1 MRCEERSLL
10 AFLVSGTL
18 TKVFQDPVQSENL
31 ETPFGNPSSP
41 IEFHDIEG
49 TTCIVLFRHGKEGGI
64 AAHRVNY
71 RSNVWALR
79 EAGATQVVAYA
90 TTGSV
95 DPDLPIGSFVVPD
108 QIIDYTHDREGSF
121 ETPGIKEHFD
131 FTFPFTSDLRNRVI
145 EAGFAAGLSPR
156 DGGTYACS
164 QGPRYE
170 TAAEIAKFGRDG
182 CSIVGMTLMPE
193 APLARQISLGYA
205 ALALVMN
212 PGAGIDERAVDIP
225 GSIRFTDDAVQPLQ
239 RFNSEL
245 VKRIPQS
252 L

>member
-1 MRCEERSLL
+1 ML

-18 TKVFQDPVQSENL
+18 TRVFENPIKSEDVI
-31 ETPFGNPSSP
+31 TPFGDPSSS
-41 IEFHDIEG
+41 IEFHDVEG
-49 TTCIVLFRHGKEGGI
+49 TTCLVLFRHGRESKV

-71 RSNVWALR
+71 RANIWALQ
-79 EAGATQVVAYA
+79 EVGASQLVAYA

-95 DPDLPIGSFVVPD
+95 DPDLPIGSFVVPN
-108 QIIDYTHDREGSF
+108 QIIDYTHSREGSF
-121 ETPGIKEHFD
+121 ETAGIKEHFD
-131 FTFPFTSDLRNRVI
+131 FTFPFSDDLRDRVI

-170 TAAEIAKFGRDG
+170 TAGEIAKFGQDG

-193 APLARQISLGYA
+193 APLARQIALEYA

-212 PGAGIDERAVDIP
+212 PGAGIDEKSVDIP
-225 GSIRFTDDAVQPLQ
+225 GSIRYTDDAIEPLQ
-239 RFNSEL
+239 RFNHEL
-245 VKRIPQS
+245 VKRVP
-252 L
+252 

>member
-1 MRCEERSLL
+1 MLG
-10 AFLVSGTL
+10 FLVSGTL
-18 TKVFQDPVQSENL
+18 VNVFQDPIRSDHV
-31 ETPFGNPSSP
+31 ETPFGQASTP
-41 IEFHDIEG
+41 IEYHDVEG
-49 TTCIVLFRHGKEGGI
+49 TTCAVLFRHGRDAGI

-71 RSNVWALR
+71 RANIWALK
-79 EAGATQVVAYA
+79 EIGARQIVAYA

-121 ETPGIKEHFD
+121 ETPGINEHFD
-131 FTFPFTSDLRNRVI
+131 FTFPFSSELRDRII
-145 EAGFAAGLSPR
+145 EAAFAAGLSPR

-164 QGPRYE
+164 QGPRFE
-170 TAAEIAKFGRDG
+170 TAAEIAKFARDG

-193 APLARQISLGYA
+193 APLARQISISYA

-212 PGAGIDERAVDIP
+212 PGAGIDDRSVDIP
-225 GSIRFTDDAVQPLQ
+225 GSIRYTDDAVQPLQ

-245 VKRIPQS
+245 IKRIP
-252 L
+252 

>member
-1 MRCEERSLL
+1 MLT
-10 AFLVSGTL
+10 FLVSGTL
-18 TKVFQDPVQSENL
+18 TKVFDNPIKSESVD
-31 ETPFGNPSSP
+31 TPFGEPSSP
-41 IEFHDIEG
+41 IEYHDLEG
-49 TTCIVLFRHGKEGGI
+49 TTCLVLFRHGRDGGI
-64 AAHRVNY
+64 PAHRVNY
-71 RSNVWALR
+71 RSNIWALK
-79 EAGATQVVAYA
+79 ESGATHVLAYA

-108 QIIDYTHDREGSF
+108 QIVDYTHDRVGSF
-121 ETPGIKEHFD
+121 ETSGIKEHFD
-131 FTFPFTSDLRNRVI
+131 FTYPFSSDLRERVI
-145 EAGFAAGLSPR
+145 EAAFVAGLSLR

-193 APLARQISLGYA
+193 ASLARQIELTYA

-212 PGAGIDERAVDIP
+212 PGAGIDQRAVDIP
-225 GSIRFTDDAVQPLQ
+225 GSIRYTDDAVQPLQ

-245 VKRIPQS
+245 VKRIP
-252 L
+252 

>member
-1 MRCEERSLL
+1 ML
-10 AFLVSGTL
+10 AFVVSGTL
-18 TKVFQDPVQSENL
+18 TKVFENPTDV
-31 ETPFGNPSSP
+31 EHVTTPFGDPSSP
-41 IEFHDIEG
+41 LQFHEIGGE
-49 TTCIVLFRHGKEGGI
+49 TCIVLFRHGKQARI
-64 AAHRVNY
+64 AAHQVNY
-71 RSNVWALR
+71 RSNVWALK
-79 EAGATQVVAYA
+79 EAGATQIVAYA

-95 DPDLPIGSFVVPD
+95 DPDLPIGSYVVPD
-108 QIIDYTHDREGSF
+108 QIIDYTHGRVGSF

-131 FTFPFTSDLRNRVI
+131 FTYPFSESLRDRVV
-145 EAGFAAGLSPR
+145 EAAFAAGLSPR

-193 APLARQISLGYA
+193 APLARQINIAYA

-225 GSIRFTDDAVQPLQ
+225 GSIRYTDDAVQPLQ
-239 RFNSEL
+239 RFNVEL
-245 VKRIPQS
+245 IKRIP
-252 L
+252 

>member
-1 MRCEERSLL
+1 ML

-18 TKVFQDPVQSENL
+18 TKVFENPIKSENV
-31 ETPFGNPSSP
+31 ETPFGKASTP
-41 IEFHDIEG
+41 IEYHEITG
-49 TTCIVLFRHGKEGGI
+49 MTCAVIFRHGRDAGI

-71 RSNVWALR
+71 RANIWALK
-79 EAGATQVVAYA
+79 EIGAKHVVAYA

-95 DPDLPIGSFVVPD
+95 DPDLPIGSFVVPN

-131 FTFPFTSDLRNRVI
+131 FTFPFSSEMRNQII
-145 EAGFAAGLSPR
+145 EAAFAAGLSPR

-170 TAAEIAKFGRDG
+170 TAAEIAKFARDG

-193 APLARQISLGYA
+193 APLARQISLNYA

-225 GSIRFTDDAVQPLQ
+225 GSIRYTDDAVQPLQ
-239 RFNSEL
+239 RFNGEL
-245 VKRIPQS
+245 VERIPQC

>member
-1 MRCEERSLL
+1 ML

-18 TKVFQDPVQSENL
+18 TKVFENPIKSENV
-31 ETPFGNPSSP
+31 ETPFGQASTP
-41 IEFHDIEG
+41 IEYHDIDG
-49 TTCIVLFRHGKEGGI
+49 KTCAVIFRHGRDAGI

-71 RSNVWALR
+71 RANIWALK
-79 EAGATQVVAYA
+79 EIGATYVVAFA

-131 FTFPFTSDLRNRVI
+131 FTFPFSSEMRNQII
-145 EAGFAAGLSPR
+145 EAAFAAGLSPR

-170 TAAEIAKFGRDG
+170 TAAEIAKFAHDG

-193 APLARQISLGYA
+193 APLARQISLNYA

-225 GSIRFTDDAVQPLQ
+225 GSIRYTDDAVQPLQ

-245 VKRIPQS
+245 VERIP
-252 L
+252 

>member
-1 MRCEERSLL
+1 MRCEDRSLL

-18 TKVFQDPVQSENL
+18 TRVFENPIESENV
-31 ETPFGNPSSP
+31 ETPFGDPSSA

-49 TTCIVLFRHGKEGGI
+49 TTSLVLFRHGREESRI

-71 RSNVWALR
+71 RANIWALR
-79 EAGATQVVAYA
+79 ELGATQLVAYA

-108 QIIDYTHDREGSF
+108 QIIDYTHSREGSF
-121 ETPGIKEHFD
+121 ETEGIKEHFD
-131 FTFPFTSDLRNRVI
+131 FTFPFSDDLRDRII
-145 EAGFAAGLSPR
+145 EAAFAAGLAPR

-170 TAAEIAKFGRDG
+170 TAAEIAKFSLDG

-193 APLARQISLGYA
+193 APLARQISLSYA

-212 PGAGIDERAVDIP
+212 PGAGIDERSVDIP
-225 GSIRFTDDAVQPLQ
+225 GSIRYTDDAVQPLK

-245 VKRIPQS
+245 VKRIP
-252 L
+252 

>member
-1 MRCEERSLL
+1 M
-10 AFLVSGTL
+10 F
-18 TKVFQDPVQSENL
+18 ENPL
-31 ETPFGNPSSP
+31 ETVNVETPFGEPSSP
-41 IEFHDIEG
+41 VEYHDIDG
-49 TTCIVLFRHGKEGGI
+49 NKCIVLYRHSKEAKI

-71 RSNVWALR
+71 RSNVWALK

-95 DPDLPIGSFVVPD
+95 DPDLPIGTYVVPD

-121 ETPGIKEHFD
+121 ETTGIKEHFD
-131 FTFPFTSDLRNRVI
+131 FTYPFSNDLRERII
-145 EAGFAAGLSPR
+145 EAAFAAGLSPR

-193 APLARQISLGYA
+193 APLARQLALTYA

-225 GSIRFTDDAVQPLQ
+225 GSIRYTDDAVEPLQ

-245 VKRIPQS
+245 VKRIP
-252 L
+252 

>member
-1 MRCEERSLL
+1 MLG
-10 AFLVSGTL
+10 FLVSGTL
-18 TKVFQDPVQSENL
+18 VNVFKDPIRSDNI
-31 ETPFGNPSSP
+31 ETPFGQTSTP
-41 IEFHDIEG
+41 IEYHDIEG
-49 TTCIVLFRHGKEGGI
+49 STCAVLFRHGRDAGI

-71 RSNVWALR
+71 RANIWALK
-79 EAGATQVVAYA
+79 EIGATEIVAYA

-131 FTFPFTSDLRNRVI
+131 FTFPFSDGLRERII
-145 EAGFAAGLSPR
+145 EAAFSAGLSPR

-164 QGPRYE
+164 QGPRFE
-170 TAAEIAKFGRDG
+170 TAAEVAKFARDG

-193 APLARQISLGYA
+193 APLARQISISYA

-212 PGAGIDERAVDIP
+212 PGAGIDDRSVDIP
-225 GSIRFTDDAVQPLQ
+225 GSIRYTDDAVQPLQ

-245 VKRIPQS
+245 VKRIP
-252 L
+252 

>member
-1 MRCEERSLL
+1 ML

-18 TKVFQDPVQSENL
+18 SKVFESPVKSENVK
-31 ETPFGNPSSP
+31 TPFGHPSSP
-41 IEFHDIEG
+41 IEYHDLEDA
-49 TTCIVLFRHGKEGGI
+49 TCLVLYRHGREGGI
-64 AAHRVNY
+64 PAHRVNY
-71 RSNVWALR
+71 RSNMWALK
-79 EAGATQVVAYA
+79 ETGATQVVAYA

-131 FTFPFTSDLRNRVI
+131 FTFPFSTDLRNRI
-145 EAGFAAGLSPR
+145 TEAAFAAGLSPR

-170 TAAEIAKFGRDG
+170 TAAEIAKFARDG

-193 APLARQISLGYA
+193 APLARQIALTYA

-212 PGAGIDERAVDIP
+212 PGAGIDQRSVDIP
-225 GSIRFTDDAVQPLQ
+225 GSIRYTDDAVQPLQ

-245 VKRIPQS
+245 VKRIP
-252 L
+252 

>member
-1 MRCEERSLL
+1 ML

-18 TKVFQDPVQSENL
+18 TKVFENAVKSEYVN
-31 ETPFGNPSSP
+31 TPFGEPSSP
-41 IEFHDIEG
+41 IEYHDVEG
-49 TTCIVLFRHGKEGGI
+49 TTCLVLYRHSREAGI
-64 AAHRVNY
+64 PAHRVNY
-71 RSNVWALR
+71 RSNVWALK
-79 EAGATQVVAYA
+79 EVGATQVVAYA

-108 QIIDYTHDREGSF
+108 QIIDYTHDRIGSF
-121 ETPGIKEHFD
+121 ETSGIKEHFD
-131 FTFPFTSDLRNRVI
+131 FTYPFSDDLRDRVI
-145 EAGFAAGLSPR
+145 EAAFAAGLSPR

-170 TAAEIAKFGRDG
+170 TAAEIAKFGHDG

-193 APLARQISLGYA
+193 APLARQIQLNYA

-225 GSIRFTDDAVQPLQ
+225 GSIRYTDDAVEPLQ

-245 VKRIPQS
+245 VKRIP
-252 L
+252 